1 MVHGWLEGLDTGS
14 SVIPLLCHGSA
25 TATSRFHA
33 VEVRERKKQ
42 MSEERGQERMKI
54 AVIGGG
60 IVGGSIAWQ
69 LAARNAGEITVFEKS
84 VIAAGASGRTGA
96 LLRRHYTNEPE
107 ARLAQL
113 GWETYRNW
121 EDRVGGSC
129 GYVPWPVVVTVATQG
144 DYANNVDLMRRNI
157 AMQNRLGI
165 DSRLISADELARLQP
180 RAYVGDVDYVSF
192 EPDSGYVDSI
202 QATTSMMDAASQAG
216 ATIREGVEVTG
227 IRSTGGRVNGII
239 TSEGDIAADVVICAA
254 GPWTT
259 ALLATAGVDA
269 PISTIRVQIIIAQR
283 PIELFDPHF
292 IYLDTVAGIFTR
304 PWAPGR
310 SLIGVAGGDQHDEV
324 DPTEADLFN
333 DRAYPPLAIEAISRR
348 IPAMKNARYLHGHA
362 GLYDMTPDAHPIIGG
377 TDIQGLYLAAGF
389 SGAGFKKAPAVGI
402 ALTEEILDGKARS
415 ADLAPFAL
423 SRFDSDAW
431 RQPWS
436 NTEYRFDT
444 DFGHGL

>member
-1 MVHGWLEGLDTGS
+1 MGRS
-14 SVIPLLCHGSA
+14 IIPLLCHGSA
-25 TATSRFHA
+25 AATLRIHTSVAPKRSTWIG
-33 VEVRERKKQ
+33 V
-42 MSEERGQERMKI
+42 ERGIERMEI

-60 IVGGSIAWQ
+60 IVGASIAWQ
-69 LAARNAGEITVFEKS
+69 LAVRNAGHVTVFEKS

-96 LLRRHYTNEPE
+96 LLRRHYTNETE

-144 DYANNVDLMRRNI
+144 GYASNIELMRQNI

-165 DSRLISADELARLQP
+165 DSRLISADELAQFQP
-180 RAYVGDVDYVSF
+180 QTYVGDVDFVSY

-202 QATTSMMDAASQAG
+202 QATTSMIEAATRAG
-216 ATIREGVEVTG
+216 ATIREGIEVPGVCSSGSRVTG
-227 IRSTGGRVNGII
+227 IT
-239 TSEGDIAADVVICAA
+239 TSDGTIPADIVICAA
-254 GPWTT
+254 GPWST
-259 ALLATAGVDA
+259 AIMASGGIEV

-283 PIELFDPHF
+283 PIELLEPHF

-304 PWAPGR
+304 PWGPGR

-324 DPTEADLFN
+324 DPNEADLFN
-333 DRAYPPLAIEAISRR
+333 DHPYPSLAIEAMSRR
-348 IPAMKNARYLHGHA
+348 IPTMKNARYLHGHA

-377 TDIQGLYLAAGF
+377 TNIEGLYLAAGF
-389 SGAGFKKAPAVGI
+389 SGAGFKKGPAVGI
-402 ALTEEILDGKARS
+402 ALTEMILDGEARS

-423 SRFDSDAW
+423 SRFDSDSW
-431 RQPWS
+431 KEPWS
-436 NTEYRFDT
+436 DTEYRFDT

>member
-1 MVHGWLEGLDTGS
+1 ME
-14 SVIPLLCHGSA
+14 
-25 TATSRFHA
+25 
-33 VEVRERKKQ
+33 
-42 MSEERGQERMKI
+42 I

-69 LAARNAGEITVFEKS
+69 LASRNAGNVTVYEKS

-121 EDRVGGSC
+121 EDRVGSSC

-144 DYANNVDLMRRNI
+144 GYASNVELMRANI

-165 DSRLISADELARLQP
+165 DSRLITADELAQLQP
-180 RAYVGDVDYVSF
+180 HAYVGDVDYVSY

-202 QATTSMMDAASQAG
+202 QATTSMIEAAIRAG
-216 ATIREGVEVTG
+216 ATIREGAEVTG
-227 IRSTGGRVNGII
+227 VRTSGGRIAGIE
-239 TSEGDIAADVVICAA
+239 TSAGNIPADVVICAA
-254 GPWTT
+254 GPWSTGIM
-259 ALLATAGVDA
+259 ASANVEI
-269 PISTIRVQIIIAQR
+269 PISSIRVQIIIAQR
-283 PIELFDPHF
+283 PIELLDPHF

-304 PWAPGR
+304 PWGPGR
-310 SLIGVAGGDQHDEV
+310 SLVGVAGGDQHDEV
-324 DPTEADLFN
+324 DPNQADLFN
-333 DRAYPPLAIEAISRR
+333 DHAYPPLAIEAISRR

-362 GLYDMTPDAHPIIGG
+362 GLYDMTPDAHPIIGETG
-377 TDIQGLYLAAGF
+377 IEGLYLAAGF

-402 ALTEEILDGKARS
+402 ALTEMILDGEARS

-423 SRFDSDAW
+423 ARFDSDAW
-431 RQPWS
+431 KQPWS
-436 NTEYRFDT
+436 DTEYRFDT

>member
-1 MVHGWLEGLDTGS
+1 MASTN
-14 SVIPLLCHGSA
+14 
-25 TATSRFHA
+25 
-33 VEVRERKKQ
+33 
-42 MSEERGQERMKI
+42 I

-69 LAARNAGEITVFEKS
+69 LASRGAGNVTVYEKS

-121 EDRVGGSC
+121 ENVVGGSC
-129 GYVPWPVVVTVATQG
+129 GYVPWPVIVTVATKG
-144 DYANNVDLMRRNI
+144 DYASNVELMRSNI

-165 DSRLISADELARLQP
+165 NSRLISADEFQQLQP
-180 RAYVGDVDYVSF
+180 HAYVGDVDVVSY

-202 QATTSMMDAASQAG
+202 QATTSMIEAARNAG
-216 ATIREGVEVTG
+216 ASVREGVEVTS
-227 IRSTGGRVNGII
+227 ILQSGGRVTGIS
-239 TSEGDIAADVVICAA
+239 TSAGDAPADIVVCAA
-254 GPWTT
+254 GPWSTSI
-259 ALLATAGVDA
+259 LATTGLEI

-283 PIELFDPHF
+283 PIELIEPHF
-292 IYLDTVAGIFTR
+292 IYLDTVAGIFSR

-324 DPTEADLFN
+324 DPNNPDLFN
-333 DRAYPPLAIEAISRR
+333 DHAYPAKAIEAMSKR

-362 GLYDMTPDAHPIIGG
+362 GLYDMTPDAHPIIGSAG
-377 TDIQGLYLAAGF
+377 IDGLFLAAGF
-389 SGAGFKKAPAVGI
+389 SGAGFKKGPAVGI
-402 ALTEEILDGKARS
+402 ALAELIAEGKARS
-415 ADLAPFAL
+415 ADLAPFSLA
-423 SRFDSDAW
+423 RFDSDAW
-431 RQPWS
+431 EQPWS
-436 NTEYRFDT
+436 DSEYRFDS

>member
-1 MVHGWLEGLDTGS
+1 MAS
-14 SVIPLLCHGSA
+14 PN
-25 TATSRFHA
+25 
-33 VEVRERKKQ
+33 
-42 MSEERGQERMKI
+42 I

-69 LAARNAGEITVFEKS
+69 LASRNAGNVTVYEKS

-121 EDRVGGSC
+121 EERVGGAC
-129 GYVPWPVVVTVATQG
+129 GYVPWPVVVTVATKG
-144 DYANNVDLMRRNI
+144 EYASNVDLMRTNI

-165 DSRLISADELARLQP
+165 GSQLITAAELHQLQP
-180 RAYVGDVDYVSF
+180 HSYVDDVDFVSY

-202 QATTSMMDAASQAG
+202 QATTSMIEAAQKAG
-216 ATIREGVEVTG
+216 ATIREGVEITG
-227 IRSTGGRVNGII
+227 ILQNGGRVSGVS
-239 TSEGDIAADVVICAA
+239 TSEGNEPADIVICAA
-254 GPWTT
+254 GPWSTRI
-259 ALLATAGVDA
+259 LMSAGVDI
-269 PISTIRVQIIIAQR
+269 PISTIRVEIIIAQR
-283 PIELFDPHF
+283 PIELAEPHF

-310 SLIGVAGGDQHDEV
+310 SLVGVAGGDQHDEV
-324 DPTEADLFN
+324 DPNTADLFN
-333 DRAYPPLAIEAISRR
+333 DHAYPPTAIEAISRR

-362 GLYDMTPDAHPIIGG
+362 GLYDMTPDAHPIIGNAG
-377 TDIQGLYLAAGF
+377 LDGLYVAAGF

-402 ALTEEILDGKARS
+402 ALAELILDGEARS
-415 ADLAPFAL
+415 AGLAPFAL
-423 SRFDSDAW
+423 GRFDTDAW
-431 RQPWS
+431 RRPWS
-436 NTEYRFDT
+436 ETEYRFDS